1 MNVGLGHRKTRIL
14 AWVSLKLCKILWWPL
29 KVYNHC
35 FVAVIYNQIFK
46 TKERRKEQ
54 SIHQKTAKT
63 NSISYTLD
71 LLEDVV
77 GYRPETL

>member
-1 MNVGLGHRKTRIL
+1 
-14 AWVSLKLCKILWWPL
+14 
-29 KVYNHC
+29 
-35 FVAVIYNQIFK
+35 VAVIYNQIFK